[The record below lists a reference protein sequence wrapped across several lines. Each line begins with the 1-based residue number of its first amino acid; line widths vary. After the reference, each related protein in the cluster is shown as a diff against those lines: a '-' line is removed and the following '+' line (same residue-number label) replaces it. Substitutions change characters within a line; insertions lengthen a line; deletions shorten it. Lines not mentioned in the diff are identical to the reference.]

1 MNWLIYLF
9 STLVVYA
16 ILIIF
21 FCLFFKVSVKKE
33 IRIMESDEKKRI
45 ERYIENLMSQYN
57 FVKQSNNP
65 ADKKSVRKL
74 AAQIEQE
81 KRKLNDLKYNNA

>member
-1 MNWLIYLF
+1 
-9 STLVVYA
+9 
-16 ILIIF
+16 
-21 FCLFFKVSVKKE
+21 
-33 IRIMESDEKKRI
+33 MESDEKKRI